1 MRVLAAAVALV
12 AGLMF
17 AEPAGADEALDR
29 GLAEAAV
36 REARGV
42 LSREL
47 LGHYDVVH
55 LAVVKVQNPPGRV
68 APERD
73 YGLVTAVVTFRTT
86 RNATRHAGLNR
97 AMFEPGSA
105 MCQGW
110 LYLHCGV
117 PLGHA
122 FDGTLELLLAQD
134 GEGAWRA
141 VSPRWRSRSQYPLQ
155 GYLLLEGRAKEGY
168 VLFPR

>member
-1 MRVLAAAVALV
+1 MRALAAAITLG
-12 AGLMF
+12 AGLVC
-17 AEPAGADEALDR
+17 AASAWPDEALEKR
-29 GLAEAAV
+29 IAEAAL
-36 REARGV
+36 REARSV

-47 LGHYDVVH
+47 LGHYDVVD
-55 LAVVKVQNPPGRV
+55 LSVLGLQEPPPRI

-73 YGLVTAVVTFRTT
+73 YGLRAAVIAFSTR
-86 RNATRHAGLNR
+86 RNATRYPGLNR
-97 AMFEPGSA
+97 DMFEPGSA

-117 PLGHA
+117 PAGHVFA
-122 FDGTLELLLAQD
+122 GRLELLLAVD

-141 VSPRWRSRSQYPLQ
+141 VSPRWRSRSEYPLE